1 MFPYQNKLSKEFND
15 IINKIDSNI
24 NDLNSNQY
32 DNNLIT
38 ETNKFISSASLIL
51 LKMNENSFNIPIN
64 DIEEKYKELENRK
77 KKISTISNKLNLN
90 LLNKVET
97 KGDDEMQTL
106 LEHNEQPIDVNY
118 LTNYNEALLDGTLK
132 NLREINSNL
141 QDTAISLKNQGEQLK
156 LSSQKMDINSQQ
168 VKEGSKLL
176 NEINCSSMCNKI
188 WMFIVNILLFV
199 IILLLIMLKVLS
211 YLR

>member
-1 MFPYQNKLSKEFND
+1 MFPYQNRLSKEFD
-15 IINKIDSNI
+15 EIINKIDSNI
-24 NDLNSNQY
+24 NYLNSNQN

-51 LKMNENSFNIPIN
+51 LQMNENSYNIPIKE
-64 DIEEKYKELENRK
+64 IEEKYKELENRK
-77 KKISTISNKLNLN
+77 KTISNISNKINLN

-97 KGDDEMQTL
+97 KGDDEMQIL

-118 LTNYNEALLDGTLK
+118 LTNYNEKLLDGTLK

-141 QDTAISLKNQGEQLK
+141 QDTAINLKNQGEQLK
-156 LSSQKMDINSQQ
+156 ISSQKMDINSQQ
-168 VKEGSKLL
+168 IKEGSKLL

-199 IILLLIMLKVLS
+199 IILLLIILKLLS
-211 YLR
+211 YFR

>member
-1 MFPYQNKLSKEFND
+1 MFPYQNRLSKEFD
-15 IINKIDSNI
+15 EIINKIDSNI
-24 NDLNSNQY
+24 NYLNSNQN

-51 LKMNENSFNIPIN
+51 LQMNENSYNIPIKE
-64 DIEEKYKELENRK
+64 IEEKYKELENRK
-77 KKISTISNKLNLN
+77 KTISNISNKINLN

-118 LTNYNEALLDGTLK
+118 LTNYNEKLLDGTLK

-141 QDTAISLKNQGEQLK
+141 QDTAINLKNQGEQLK
-156 LSSQKMDINSQQ
+156 ISSQKMDINSQQ
-168 VKEGSKLL
+168 IKEGSKLL

-199 IILLLIMLKVLS
+199 IILLLIILKLLS
-211 YLR
+211 YFR

>member
-1 MFPYQNKLSKEFND
+1 MFQYVNKLSKDFNEM
-15 IINKIDSNI
+15 IKKIDLNI
-24 NDLNSNQY
+24 KDLNLNKSDKNLLN
-32 DNNLIT
+32 DTNNLL
-38 ETNKFISSASLIL
+38 SSASLIL
-51 LKMNENSFNIPIN
+51 VKMYENSNNFPIKDLEN
-64 DIEEKYKELENRK
+64 KYKILENK
-77 KKISTISNKLNLN
+77 KKEITNISNKLQIN
-90 LLNKVET
+90 LLNKVENS
-97 KGDDEMQTL
+97 KNEEMETL
-106 LEHNEQPIDVNY
+106 LEHDEQPIDVNY

-199 IILLLIMLKVLS
+199 IILLLIMLKLLS

>member
-64 DIEEKYKELENRK
+64 DIEDKYKELENRK
-77 KKISTISNKLNLN
+77 KNISTISNKLNLN

-156 LSSQKMDINSQQ
+156 LSSQKMDVNSQQ

-199 IILLLIMLKVLS
+199 IILLLIMLKLLS

>member
-1 MFPYQNKLSKEFND
+1 MFPYQNRLSKEFD
-15 IINKIDSNI
+15 EIINKIDSNI
-24 NDLNSNQY
+24 NYLNSNQN

-51 LKMNENSFNIPIN
+51 LQMNENSYNIPIKE
-64 DIEEKYKELENRK
+64 IEEKYKELENRK
-77 KKISTISNKLNLN
+77 KTISNISNKINLN

-118 LTNYNEALLDGTLK
+118 LTNYNEKLLDGTLK

-141 QDTAISLKNQGEQLK
+141 QDTSINLKNQGEQLK
-156 LSSQKMDINSQQ
+156 ISSQKMDINSQQ
-168 VKEGSKLL
+168 IKEGSKLL

-199 IILLLIMLKVLS
+199 IILLLIILKLLS
-211 YLR
+211 YFR

>member
-38 ETNKFISSASLIL
+38 ETNKFISSGSLIL

-199 IILLLIMLKVLS
+199 IILLLIMLKLLS

>member
-118 LTNYNEALLDGTLK
+118 LTNYNEKLLDGTLK

-141 QDTAISLKNQGEQLK
+141 QDTAINLKNQGEQLK
-156 LSSQKMDINSQQ
+156 ISSQKMDINSQQ
-168 VKEGSKLL
+168 IKEGSKLL

-199 IILLLIMLKVLS
+199 IILLLIILKLLS
-211 YLR
+211 YFR

>member
-1 MFPYQNKLSKEFND
+1 MFPYQNRLSKEFD
-15 IINKIDSNI
+15 EIINKIDSNI
-24 NDLNSNQY
+24 NYLNSNQN

-51 LKMNENSFNIPIN
+51 LQMNENSYNIPIKE
-64 DIEEKYKELENRK
+64 IEEKYKELENRK
-77 KKISTISNKLNLN
+77 KTISNISNKINLN

-118 LTNYNEALLDGTLK
+118 LTNYNEKLLDGTLK

-199 IILLLIMLKVLS
+199 IILLLIMLKLLS

>member
-106 LEHNEQPIDVNY
+106 LEHNEQQIDVNY

-199 IILLLIMLKVLS
+199 IILLLIMLKLLS

>member
-1 MFPYQNKLSKEFND
+1 MFTYQNELSKQFND
-15 IINKIDSNI
+15 IIKKIDSNI
-24 NDLNSNQY
+24 NDLNLNQC
-32 DNNLIT
+32 DNDLIT
-38 ETNKFISSASLIL
+38 ETNKFLSSASLIL
-51 LKMNENSFNIPIN
+51 LQMNENSYNFPIKE
-64 DIEEKYKELENRK
+64 IEEKYKELENRK
-77 KKISTISNKLNLN
+77 KKISIILNKLNIN

-132 NLREINSNL
+132 NLREINNNL
-141 QDTAISLKNQGEQLK
+141 QDTAIGLKNQDEQLK
-156 LSSQKMDINSQQ
+156 NTTQKMDINLQQ
-168 VKEGSKLL
+168 VKVGNKLL
-176 NEINCSSMCNKI
+176 NEIHCSSMCNKI

-199 IILLLIMLKVLS
+199 IILLLIMLKLLS

>member
-77 KKISTISNKLNLN
+77 KKISSISNKLNLN

-199 IILLLIMLKVLS
+199 IILLLIMLKLLS

>member
-1 MFPYQNKLSKEFND
+1 MFTYQNELSKQFND
-15 IINKIDSNI
+15 IIKKIDSNI
-24 NDLNSNQY
+24 NDLNLNQC
-32 DNNLIT
+32 DNDLIT
-38 ETNKFISSASLIL
+38 ETNKFLSSASLIL
-51 LKMNENSFNIPIN
+51 LQMNENSYNIPIKE
-64 DIEEKYKELENRK
+64 IEEKYKELENRK
-77 KKISTISNKLNLN
+77 KTISNISNKINLN

-118 LTNYNEALLDGTLK
+118 LTNYNEKLLDGTLK

-141 QDTAISLKNQGEQLK
+141 QDTAINLKNQGEQLK
-156 LSSQKMDINSQQ
+156 ISSQKMDINSQQ
-168 VKEGSKLL
+168 IKEGSKLL

-199 IILLLIMLKVLS
+199 IILLLIILKLLS
-211 YLR
+211 YFR

>member
-1 MFPYQNKLSKEFND
+1 MFPYQNRLSKEFD
-15 IINKIDSNI
+15 EIINKIDSNI
-24 NDLNSNQY
+24 NYLNSNLN

-51 LKMNENSFNIPIN
+51 LKMHEDSYNIPIKE
-64 DIEEKYKELENRK
+64 IENKYKELENRK
-77 KKISTISNKLNLN
+77 KELTNITNKLNLN
-90 LLNKVET
+90 ILNTIENNK
-97 KGDDEMQTL
+97 DDEMQTL

-118 LTNYNEALLDGTLK
+118 LTNYNEKLLDGTLK

-141 QDTAISLKNQGEQLK
+141 QDTAINLKNQGEQLK
-156 LSSQKMDINSQQ
+156 ISSQKMDINSQQ
-168 VKEGSKLL
+168 IKEGSKLL

-199 IILLLIMLKVLS
+199 IILLLIILKLLS
-211 YLR
+211 YFR

>member
-199 IILLLIMLKVLS
+199 IILLLIMLKLLS

>member
-1 MFPYQNKLSKEFND
+1 
-15 IINKIDSNI
+15 
-24 NDLNSNQY
+24 
-32 DNNLIT
+32 
-38 ETNKFISSASLIL
+38 
-51 LKMNENSFNIPIN
+51 MNENSFNIPIN

-106 LEHNEQPIDVNY
+106 LEHNEQPIDVHY
-118 LTNYNEALLDGTLK
+118 LTNYNEKLLDGTLK
-132 NLREINSNL
+132 NLREINNNL
-141 QDTAISLKNQGEQLK
+141 IETSIGLKSQGEK
-156 LSSQKMDINSQQ
+156 LIYSNEKMDINNQH
-168 VKEGSKLL
+168 VKEGNKII
-176 NEINCSSMCNKI
+176 NDINCSSMCNKI
-188 WMFIVNILLFV
+188 WMFIINILLFV